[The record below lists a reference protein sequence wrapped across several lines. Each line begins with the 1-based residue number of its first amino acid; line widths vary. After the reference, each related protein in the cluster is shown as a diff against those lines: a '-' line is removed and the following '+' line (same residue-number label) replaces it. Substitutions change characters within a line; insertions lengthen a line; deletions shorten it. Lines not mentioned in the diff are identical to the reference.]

1 MLRNKFI
8 SAALCAALA
17 FSLAGCME
25 QAASDVSDTASRI
38 ESGAGE
44 AVSRVESGMEE
55 AGSRVASAVESAWTR
70 TRAESKA
77 PAPRPAEALGNQTS
91 RPSPYASGAGGLF
104 LPACAPGAFLL
115 YWDKNFSRRAFHDS
129 LLCF

>member
-55 AGSRVASAVESAWTR
+55 AGSRVGSAVESMPWTR
-70 TRAESKA
+70 TPPARKS
-77 PAPRPAEALGNQTS
+77 PAPPL
-91 RPSPYASGAGGLF
+91 
-104 LPACAPGAFLL
+104 APQA
-115 YWDKNFSRRAFHDS
+115 R
-129 LLCF
+129 

>member
-1 MLRNKFI
+1 MKKWTAVILT
-8 SAALCAALA
+8 LALA

-55 AGSRVASAVESAWTR
+55 AGSRAGSAVESALDPD
-70 TRAESKA
+70 ES
-77 PAPRPAEALGNQTS
+77 RE
-91 RPSPYASGAGGLF
+91 PSPSPQA
-104 LPACAPGAFLL
+104 
-115 YWDKNFSRRAFHDS
+115 R
-129 LLCF
+129 

>member
-55 AGSRVASAVESAWTR
+55 AGSRVGSAVESALDPDSSR
-70 TRAESKA
+70 REESKEESREEA
-77 PAPRPAEALGNQTS
+77 TPAPEPR
-91 RPSPYASGAGGLF
+91 
-104 LPACAPGAFLL
+104 
-115 YWDKNFSRRAFHDS
+115 
-129 LLCF
+129 

>member
-17 FSLAGCME
+17 FSLAGCM
-25 QAASDVSDTASRI
+25 DVSDTASRI

-55 AGSRVASAVESAWTR
+55 AGSRVGSAVGSALDPDESR
-70 TRAESKA
+70 E
-77 PAPRPAEALGNQTS
+77 
-91 RPSPYASGAGGLF
+91 PSPSPQA
-104 LPACAPGAFLL
+104 
-115 YWDKNFSRRAFHDS
+115 R
-129 LLCF
+129 

>member
-44 AVSRVESGMEE
+44 AVSRVESDMEE
-55 AGSRVASAVESAWTR
+55 AGSRVGSAVGSALDPD
-70 TRAESKA
+70 E
-77 PAPRPAEALGNQTS
+77 S
-91 RPSPYASGAGGLF
+91 RPLCQRGGRPFSARLRPWGVSAILGQEF
-104 LPACAPGAFLL
+104 LKEGIP
-115 YWDKNFSRRAFHDS
+115 
-129 LLCF
+129 

>member
-55 AGSRVASAVESAWTR
+55 AGSRVGSAVESALDPD
-70 TRAESKA
+70 ESQA

>member
-8 SAALCAALA
+8 SAAMCAALA
-17 FSLAGCME
+17 FSMAGCME

-55 AGSRVASAVESAWTR
+55 AGSRVGSAVESALDPD
-70 TRAESKA
+70 ES
-77 PAPRPAEALGNQTS
+77 RE
-91 RPSPYASGAGGLF
+91 PSPSPQA
-104 LPACAPGAFLL
+104 
-115 YWDKNFSRRAFHDS
+115 R
-129 LLCF
+129 

>member
-44 AVSRVESGMEE
+44 AVSRVESDMEE
-55 AGSRVASAVESAWTR
+55 AGSRVGSAVGSALDPDESR
-70 TRAESKA
+70 EQS
-77 PAPRPAEALGNQTS
+77 
-91 RPSPYASGAGGLF
+91 PSPQA
-104 LPACAPGAFLL
+104 
-115 YWDKNFSRRAFHDS
+115 R
-129 LLCF
+129 

>member
-1 MLRNKFI
+1 MVGIVAKLIPLHVGEDDK
-8 SAALCAALA
+8 SYAALCAALA

-55 AGSRVASAVESAWTR
+55 AGSRVGSAVESALDPDENR
-70 TRAESKA
+70 E
-77 PAPRPAEALGNQTS
+77 
-91 RPSPYASGAGGLF
+91 PSPSPQA
-104 LPACAPGAFLL
+104 
-115 YWDKNFSRRAFHDS
+115 R
-129 LLCF
+129 

>member
-44 AVSRVESGMEE
+44 AVSRVESGMA
-55 AGSRVASAVESAWTR
+55 AGWARRWDPPWTR
-70 TRAESKA
+70 TRAGSQA

-91 RPSPYASGAGGLF
+91 RPSPLCQRGGRPFSARLRPWGVSAILGQEF
-104 LPACAPGAFLL
+104 LKEGIP
-115 YWDKNFSRRAFHDS
+115 
-129 LLCF
+129 